1 MAYFSSR
8 DIAAIALCSSLWAV
22 LNWLV
27 APIFWELTHLP
38 ILCDMVGVSLFIIML
53 WWIRKP
59 GATFFMGMIATLLN
73 FILRPGA
80 THFLGFTVASMV
92 FDASTWLLGYSKR
105 LGLGLLSVVGL
116 VAISFLSTLV
126 AGFIIGN
133 LFMNP
138 MFLSKMFGGILVFAA
153 IHGAG
158 GIIGGILGIVIVKC
172 LEARKIVP
180 M

>member
-1 MAYFSSR
+1 MAYFSTR
-8 DIAAIALCSSLWAV
+8 DIAAITLCSSLWAV

-27 APIFWELTHLP
+27 APIFWQLTHLP
-38 ILCDMVGVSLFIIML
+38 ILCDMVGVSLFIITL
-53 WWIRKP
+53 WWTRKP
-59 GATFFMGMIATLLN
+59 GAVSFMGMIATLLN
-73 FILRPGA
+73 FILRPGS
-80 THFLGFTVASMV
+80 THFLGFTVASIV

-105 LGLGLLSVVGL
+105 LEFGLFSIVGL

-138 MFLSKMFGGILVFAA
+138 MFLSKMFGGILVFAV

-158 GIIGGILGIVIVKC
+158 GIIGGTLGIIIVKG
-172 LEARKIVP
+172 LEVRKIIP
-180 M
+180 R

>member
-1 MAYFSSR
+1 MAYFSTR

-27 APIFWELTHLP
+27 APIFWQLTQLP
-38 ILCDMVGVSLFIIML
+38 IFCDMIGVSLFIITL
-53 WWIRKP
+53 WWTRKP
-59 GATFFMGMIATLLN
+59 GATSFMGLIATLLN

-80 THFLGFTVASMV
+80 THFLGFTVASIV
-92 FDASTWLLGYSKR
+92 FDASACLLGYSKR
-105 LGLGLLSVVGL
+105 LELGLFSIVGL
-116 VAISFLSTLV
+116 VALSFLSTLV

-138 MFLSKMFGGILVFAA
+138 MFLTKMFGGVLFFAA

-158 GIIGGILGIVIVKC
+158 GIIGGTLGVIIIKG
-172 LEARKIVP
+172 LEARKVIP
-180 M
+180 R

>member
-1 MAYFSSR
+1 MAYFSTR
-8 DIAAIALCSSLWAV
+8 DIAAITLCSSLWAV

-27 APIFWELTHLP
+27 APIFWQLTHLP
-38 ILCDMVGVSLFIIML
+38 ILCDMVGVSLFIITL
-53 WWIRKP
+53 WWTRKP
-59 GATFFMGMIATLLN
+59 GALSFMGMIATLLN
-73 FILRPGA
+73 FILRPGS
-80 THFLGFTVASMV
+80 THFLGFTVASIV

-138 MFLSKMFGGILVFAA
+138 MFLSKMFGGILVFAV
-153 IHGAG
+153 IHGAR
-158 GIIGGILGIVIVKC
+158 GIIGGTLGIIIVKG
-172 LEARKIVP
+172 LEVRKIIP
-180 M
+180 R